1 MNGHAPGLARHPPLW
16 GCVVMTRDVNA
27 QNVWTV
33 ADVCD
38 EAMSTLVGRRVR
50 SRIWKSC
57 LLSVMSASSADFP
70 EHESL
75 NSDTHVAGDTFE
87 SPKFVRNRIDRSA
100 SSFGELFTCTL
111 IVLDAVFV
119 SGCPALV

>member
-1 MNGHAPGLARHPPLW
+1 VGALLTGRARGLPSPPQLW
-16 GCVVMTRDVNA
+16 GCVVMMRDVNA

-57 LLSVMSASSADFP
+57 LLSVMSESSADFP

-75 NSDTHVAGDTFE
+75 NSDTHVAGDTFV

-100 SSFGELFTCTL
+100 SSFGEMFAWTR
-111 IVLDAVFV
+111 
-119 SGCPALV
+119 LV